1 MASPDIYLPLSL
13 EVLDGPVIGVESV
26 ESGVGECCPRYP
38 GLRSPGE
45 MVAARLQ
52 SGPT

>member
-1 MASPDIYLPLSL
+1 MASPDIYLALSL

-38 GLRSPGE
+38 GLRSPGQ

-52 SGPT
+52 SCPT